1 MNIYLAA
8 LRTALDAGTV
18 VVLAG
23 MGELLTER
31 VGVLNLGQEGLI
43 GIGAVAAVIASSH
56 FTSPWIAFLV
66 GMAAAGLLGFL
77 FATSVV
83 VVRTNQVLTGLAVV
97 LIGVGLSNQLGNDY
111 QGTPV
116 KNVFTPVARIPVGA
130 HADLLHQVGAALL
143 NHSLVVYVAYVV
155 LPLLVLILLFHTRH
169 GMNMRAVGEDPAAAD
184 AAGIPVAGMRMGY
197 TTLGAALSGAA
208 GAFLMLDFTPVWSF
222 DVARGRGWVALA
234 VVIFAAWRP
243 FRLVIGA
250 LLFGAMISLGFIAQ
264 QQNWGV
270 PIYVLAMLPYLLTL
284 LLIVIP
290 AILSKFGVR
299 ARSTTAPAALATP
312 YFREER

>member
-1 MNIYLAA
+1 MSVYFAA
-8 LRTALDAGTV
+8 LRTAIDAGTI

-43 GIGAVAAVIASSH
+43 GIGAVTAVIIADN
-56 FTSPWIAFLV
+56 FGSPWVALFA
-66 GMAAAGLLGFL
+66 GMMAAALLGFL

-111 QGTPV
+111 QGSPV
-116 KNVFTPVARIPVGA
+116 QHTFDSLAIPFLSDIPQIGGA
-130 HADLLHQVGAALL
+130 LF
-143 NHSLVVYVAYVV
+143 NHSVIVYISYVV
-155 LPLLVLILLFHTRH
+155 LPLVVMILLFRTRH
-169 GMNMRAVGEDPAAAD
+169 GMNMRAVGQDPAAAD
-184 AAGIPVAGMRMGY
+184 AAGIPVTGMRLFY

-208 GAFLMLDFTPVWSF
+208 GAFLMLDFTPVWSVN
-222 DVARGRGWVALA
+222 VARGRGWVALA

-243 FRLVIGA
+243 FRLVSGA

-270 PIYVLAMLPYLLTL
+270 PSFVLAMLPYLFTL
-284 LLIVIP
+284 VLIIVP
-290 AILSKFGVR
+290 TALGRTGLKVR
-299 ARSTTAPAALATP
+299 ARTAPAALATP

>member
-1 MNIYLAA
+1 VNIYLSA
-8 LRTALDAGTV
+8 LQTSIDAGTV

-23 MGELLTER
+23 MGELLAER

-43 GIGAVAAVIASSH
+43 GIGAVTAVITADHVS
-56 FTSPWIAFLV
+56 SPWVALLAA
-66 GMAAAGLLGFL
+66 MLAAGLLGLL

-83 VVRTNQVLTGLAVV
+83 VVRTNQVLAGLAVV

-111 QGTPV
+111 QGSPV
-116 KNVFTPVARIPVGA
+116 VHVFGSYKIPLLSDIPQLGPALFEHAIPV
-130 HADLLHQVGAALL
+130 
-143 NHSLVVYVAYVV
+143 YIAYLV
-155 LPLLVLILLFHTRH
+155 LPLAVSLLLFHTRH
-169 GMNMRAVGEDPAAAD
+169 GMNLRAVGENPAAAD
-184 AAGIPVAGMRMGY
+184 AAGVNIIGMRMAY

-208 GAFLMLDFTPVWSF
+208 GAFLMLSFTPVWAV

-243 FRLVIGA
+243 FLLVFGA

-264 QQNWGV
+264 EQNWG
-270 PIYVLAMLPYLLTL
+270 ISSFVLAMLPYLVTL
-284 LLIVIP
+284 ALIIVP
-290 AILSKFGVR
+290 AALARFGFKF
-299 ARSTTAPAALATP
+299 RSSIAPASLATP